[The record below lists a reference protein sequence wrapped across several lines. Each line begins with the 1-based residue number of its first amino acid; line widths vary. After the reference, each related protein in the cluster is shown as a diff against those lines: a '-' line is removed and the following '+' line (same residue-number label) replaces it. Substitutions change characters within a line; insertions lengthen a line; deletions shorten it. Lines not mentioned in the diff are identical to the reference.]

1 MADVNIDPDD
11 RDLRKRI
18 CIIYQGWRNFGM
30 AIIPNIFPNIDLVDA
45 AGLVLRVQET
55 AVNSLPAGSDAQKGL
70 YGVLLIIL
78 IPAAVVLLLLARLLY
93 KHTIGKRMATTLKE
107 DYQKE
112 ADGLERAGRFVSAAL
127 VYAQKLKQPRRA
139 AELYERGGDLVR
151 AAETYD
157 MLGMSDKAR
166 ELYQKAGSAADA
178 AEVAIRDGD
187 YEGAAKLYVE
197 AGKKIDAAVL
207 LERSGRKMAAVRAY
221 REAGEYRHA
230 ARLLEAEGMLKE
242 AAEMFG
248 MSLGRPAPDSAS
260 MGSFLAYAVKL
271 EQAGEPAK
279 ALEVYRSIDRIDPT
293 YRDVRE
299 RINRLSSSP
308 EAEDDLQGKTTLRSF
323 IRSGRIE
330 PRYGLKLW
338 VQMLRTLQEGYKAG
352 RPYGLCG
359 PDNVVIDSQNNMS
372 FLNRPL
378 SAAYEPPE
386 AGKDMT
392 LDIRADI
399 YSAGVILYELLTGG
413 LEGLGSTRVMDV
425 AEDVPEWLDEIV
437 IRCIRKVR
445 DDRYQTMEE
454 IFADLKRLSQSK
466 KG

>member
-1 MADVNIDPDD
+1 METMPS
-11 RDLRKRI
+11 
-18 CIIYQGWRNFGM
+18 
-30 AIIPNIFPNIDLVDA
+30 IFPNIDLADA
-45 AGLVLRVQET
+45 VGLFPRAQE
-55 AVNSLPAGSDAQKGL
+55 AAANSLSAGPEAQKGL
-70 YGVLLIIL
+70 YGLLFVIL
-78 IPAAVVLLLLARLLY
+78 IPAVVVLLLLARLVY

-112 ADGLERAGRFVSAAL
+112 ADGYERAGRFVSAAL
-127 VYAQKLKQPRRA
+127 VYSQKLKQPRRA
-139 AELYERGGDLVR
+139 AELYERGGDLAR
-151 AAETYD
+151 AAEIWD
-157 MLGMSDKAR
+157 MLGMPDKAR
-166 ELYQKAGSAADA
+166 ELYSRAGSSADA
-178 AEVAIRDGD
+178 ADVAIRDGD

-207 LERSGRKMAAVRAY
+207 LERSGRRMAAVRVY

-230 ARLLEAEGMLKE
+230 ARLLEAEGMMKE

-248 MSLGRPAPDSAS
+248 MSLGRAAPDPSS
-260 MGSFLAYAVKL
+260 MGDFFTYAMKL
-271 EQAGEPAK
+271 EQAGEQTR
-279 ALEVYRSIDRIDPT
+279 ALDVYRGIDRIDPT

-299 RINRLSSSP
+299 RMNRLSVPP
-308 EAEDDLQGKTTLRSF
+308 EEEEALKGKTTLRSF

-330 PRYGLKLW
+330 PKYGLKLW
-338 VQMLRTLQEGYKAG
+338 VQMLRTLQESYKAG

-359 PDNVVIDSQNNMS
+359 PDNVVIDGRNNMS
-372 FLNRPL
+372 FLSRPL
-378 SAAYEPPE
+378 SSAYEPPE
-386 AGKDMT
+386 AGKGMT

-399 YSAGVILYELLTGG
+399 YSAGVILYELLSGG
-413 LEGLGSTRVMDV
+413 LDGLGSRRVIDV

-445 DDRYQTMEE
+445 EDRYQSMEE